1 MHAQLQFFRDV
12 SWIMDPEYNHLNT
25 ILGIFGGENWSIN
38 LIRTH
43 MRGTYIHA
51 LFSEA
56 RGGCSDF
63 NY

>member
-43 MRGTYIHA
+43 MRGTYVYPGSI
-51 LFSEA
+51 F
-56 RGGCSDF
+56 RGKGRVF
-63 NY
+63 RF